1 MEERHSLE
9 ATSGRV
15 LRTPRAAGA
24 AGVLAALLLA
34 AVLTIVRISLPSAIP
49 AHAGEWPSRSS
60 HRQVLEIA
68 LGLLP
73 FAGIFFLW
81 FMGAVRDYTGRT
93 ERSTGQPVN
102 AGSGNAGSGNAG
114 SGNAVSGNAGSG
126 NAEGRAE
133 NRFFATLFL
142 CSGLMF
148 TALVLAAG
156 AAAGGLLAI
165 TGNIPAGV
173 QDLWTYGRTTL
184 TLLASY
190 AMRMAAVFTLSTTTI
205 GLALR
210 VFPRWLAWLGY
221 AAALVLLFVVGT
233 VPWTELVFPLW
244 MLATSTYILGASFR
258 RGRGGG

>member
-1 MEERHSLE
+1 MEERDSRE
-9 ATSGRV
+9 VTRGRA

-34 AVLTIVRISLPSAIP
+34 AVLVIVRISLPSAIP
-49 AHAGEWPSRSS
+49 THAGEWPARSS
-60 HRQVLEIA
+60 HRQVLETA

-81 FMGAVRDYTGRT
+81 FMGAVRDYVGRT
-93 ERSTGQPVN
+93 ERGIGP
-102 AGSGNAGSGNAG
+102 AA
-114 SGNAVSGNAGSG
+114 NAVSASE
-126 NAEGRAE
+126 EGRAE

-156 AAAGGLLAI
+156 AAAGGLLAV
-165 TGNIPAGV
+165 TGNVPAGA
-173 QDLWTYGRTTL
+173 QALWTYGRTTL

-205 GLALR
+205 GLGLR
-210 VFPRWLAWLGY
+210 VFPRWLAWLGC
-221 AAALVLLFVVGT
+221 AAALVLLFVVGA
-233 VPWTELVFPLW
+233 VPWAELAFPVW
-244 MLATSTYILGASFR
+244 MLATSTYILVVSSRA
-258 RGRGGG
+258 RG

>member
-1 MEERHSLE
+1 MKGSRWLCNGAGMRCRHDGAMEERRSLE

-34 AVLTIVRISLPSAIP
+34 AVLMIVRISLPSAIP

-81 FMGAVRDYTGRT
+81 FMGAVRDHIGRMERGTG
-93 ERSTGQPVN
+93 PP
-102 AGSGNAGSGNAG
+102 A
-114 SGNAVSGNAGSG
+114 NAVSGS
-126 NAEGRAE
+126 AEERAE

-165 TGNIPAGV
+165 TGNIPAGA

-210 VFPRWLAWLGY
+210 VFPRWLAWLGC

-258 RGRGGG
+258 RGGA

>member
-49 AHAGEWPSRSS
+49 AHAGEWPSRSP

-93 ERSTGQPVN
+93 ERGTDQPAKAVSAN
-102 AGSGNAGSGNAG
+102 AV
-114 SGNAVSGNAGSG
+114 SGNAVSGNA
-126 NAEGRAE
+126 EGRVE

-165 TGNIPAGV
+165 TGNLPAGV
-173 QDLWTYGRTTL
+173 QVLWTYGRTTL

-205 GLALR
+205 GLALS

-233 VPWTELVFPLW
+233 VPWTELVFPVW

-258 RGRGGG
+258 RGGG

>member
-1 MEERHSLE
+1 MEERDSLE
-9 ATSGRV
+9 VTPGGA

-34 AVLTIVRISLPSAIP
+34 AVLMIIRISLPSPIP
-49 AHAGEWPSRSS
+49 ARAGEWPSRSS
-60 HRQVLEIA
+60 HRQILEVA

-81 FMGAVRDYTGRT
+81 FMGAVRDHIGRT
-93 ERSTGQPVN
+93 ERDIGRPAN
-102 AGSGNAGSGNAG
+102 AGSGT
-114 SGNAVSGNAGSG
+114 
-126 NAEGRAE
+126 EEERAE

-165 TGNIPAGV
+165 TGNVPAGA
-173 QDLWTYGRTTL
+173 QDLWTYGRATL

-221 AAALVLLFVVGT
+221 AAALVLLFVVGS

-244 MLATSTYILGASFR
+244 MLATSTYILMVSFR
-258 RGRGGG
+258 TR

>member
-1 MEERHSLE
+1 M
-9 ATSGRV
+9 

-24 AGVLAALLLA
+24 AGVLAGLLLV
-34 AVLTIVRISLPSAIP
+34 AVLMIVRISLPSAIP
-49 AHAGEWPSRSS
+49 ARAAGWPSRSS

-81 FMGAVRDYTGRT
+81 FMGAVRDHIGRT
-93 ERSTGQPVN
+93 ERGIGRPAS
-102 AGSGNAGSGNAG
+102 AGSGD
-114 SGNAVSGNAGSG
+114 
-126 NAEGRAE
+126 EGERTE

-148 TALVLAAG
+148 TALMLAAG

-165 TGNIPAGV
+165 TGHVPAGV
-173 QDLWTYGRTTL
+173 QDLWTYGRATL
-184 TLLASY
+184 TLLVSY

-221 AAALVLLFVVGT
+221 AVALVLLFVVGA
-233 VPWTELVFPLW
+233 VPWAELSFPVW
-244 MLATSTYILGASFR
+244 MLATSVYILVASFR
-258 RGRGGG
+258 AR

>member
-9 ATSGRV
+9 APSGRV

-93 ERSTGQPVN
+93 ERSTGQPV
-102 AGSGNAGSGNAG
+102 NAG

-258 RGRGGG
+258 RGGG

>member
-34 AVLTIVRISLPSAIP
+34 AVLAIVRISLPSAIP
-49 AHAGEWPSRSS
+49 AHLGEWPSRSPR
-60 HRQVLEIA
+60 RQVLEIA

-93 ERSTGQPVN
+93 ERGTGQS
-102 AGSGNAGSGNAG
+102 A
-114 SGNAVSGNAGSG
+114 NAVSGNAGSG
-126 NAEGRAE
+126 NAEERAE

-258 RGRGGG
+258 RGGG

>member
-102 AGSGNAGSGNAG
+102 AGSGNA
-114 SGNAVSGNAGSG
+114 VSGH
-126 NAEGRAE
+126 AEGRTE

-210 VFPRWLAWLGY
+210 VFPRWLAWLGC

-258 RGRGGG
+258 RGGG